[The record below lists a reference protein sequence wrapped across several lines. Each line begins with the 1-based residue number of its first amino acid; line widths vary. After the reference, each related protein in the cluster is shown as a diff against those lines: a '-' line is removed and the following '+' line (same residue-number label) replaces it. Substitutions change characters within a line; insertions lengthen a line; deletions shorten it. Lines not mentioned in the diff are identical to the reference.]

1 MKRNAIVLLLVL
13 VLVISAV
20 AGILLLKAPLHKTIT
35 VPDDYL
41 TIQEAVDHASAGDTV
56 FVKKGTCY
64 CGFDNVV
71 IRKSLSL
78 IGEDANATII
88 DGQFETYKYRL
99 GGLGGLSTVIVGA
112 SNVLITGFN
121 ITNGENAITI
131 SQNVSGVRIV
141 GNNLMGNMVGIRD
154 AANSRDNG
162 LVVSGNT
169 ISNNSVVGFY
179 LSSANSTVSDNL
191 FSDNNDALGLNE
203 ACNVTV
209 CYNRI
214 VNNSRG
220 VNLAE
225 VSGASIF
232 GNNITGSV
240 GYDLS
245 LDDYGYGIEFMWNV
259 NNSLVYDN
267 NIWGNTHGINLRNF
281 AFTAGSPGTPVP
293 QGSGNIIYHNNLFD
307 NSQNANVEHTH
318 PYGVTGVVNGTTIV
332 SWDNGT
338 VGNYWS
344 DYQSKYPNATEVDM
358 SGVGNTPYVIDGN
371 NTDYCPLVHAVDI
384 SAIPPSQP
392 LKVPFPTTVVVAAL
406 MISVTIIGIGLLF
419 YFKKRKH

>member
-1 MKRNAIVLLLVL
+1 MKRNALALLLVL
-13 VLVISAV
+13 ALVISAV

-56 FVKKGTCY
+56 FVKKGTYY

-121 ITNGENAITI
+121 ITNGVNAITI

-141 GNNLMGNMVGIRD
+141 GNNLMGNMVGIDD
-154 AANSRDNG
+154 ADNSRDNG
-162 LVVSGNT
+162 LVVSGNDIT
-169 ISNNSVVGFY
+169 NNSVTG
-179 LSSANSTVSDNL
+179 LRLTSSNNVISNNL
-191 FSDNNDALGLNE
+191 FSDNNEALSLYYGD
-203 ACNVTV
+203 NVTV

-220 VNLAE
+220 VTLAE
-225 VSGASIF
+225 VSSASIF
-232 GNNITGSV
+232 GNNMTGSL
-240 GYDLS
+240 GYDSS
-245 LDDYGYGIEFMWNV
+245 LDDYGYGIEFKSNC
-259 NNSLVYDN
+259 NDSLIYDN
-267 NIWGNTHGINLRNF
+267 SIWDNTHGINVRNVLL
-281 AFTAGSPGTPVP
+281 ASSGTPIL
-293 QGSGNIIYHNNLFD
+293 QGSGNIVYHNNLFN

-318 PYGVTGVVNGTTIV
+318 PYGVTGVVNGTTVV
-332 SWDNGT
+332 SWDNGA

-344 DYQSKYPNATEVDM
+344 DYQSKYPNATEVDK

-371 NTDYCPLVHAVDI
+371 NTDYCPLMHPVDI
-384 SAIPPSQP
+384 STEPPQSQ
-392 LKVPFPTTVVVAAL
+392 VQETFPTAQVAVA
-406 MISVTIIGIGLLF
+406 SVD
-419 YFKKRKH
+419 FKKRKH

>member
-1 MKRNAIVLLLVL
+1 MKRNALVLLLIL
-13 VLVISAV
+13 ALVISAV
-20 AGILLLKAPLHKTIT
+20 AGILLVKTALPKTIT

-41 TIQEAVDHASAGDTV
+41 TIQEAVDHANAGDTV
-56 FVKKGTCY
+56 FVKKGIYY
-64 CGFDNVV
+64 CGYDNVI

-99 GGLGGLSTVIVGA
+99 GGLGGLSTVIIGA

-141 GNNLMGNMVGIRD
+141 GNNLMGNMVGISD
-154 AANSRDNG
+154 EGNSLDNN
-162 LVVSGNT
+162 LVVSGNNIT
-169 ISNNSVVGFY
+169 SNSVTGLRLTSSNNV
-179 LSSANSTVSDNL
+179 VSDNL
-191 FSDNNDALGLNE
+191 FSDDNE
-203 ACNVTV
+203 ALSMYYGDNVTV

-220 VNLAE
+220 ITLAE

-232 GNNITGSV
+232 GNNITGSI
-240 GYDLS
+240 GYDS
-245 LDDYGYGIEFMWNV
+245 SIDDYGYGIEFKSNC
-259 NNSLVYDN
+259 NDSLIYDN
-267 NIWGNTHGINLRNF
+267 NIWGNTHGINVRNVLL
-281 AFTAGSPGTPVP
+281 ASSGTPIL
-293 QGSGNIIYHNNLFD
+293 QGPGNLVYHNNLFN

-318 PYGVTGVVNGTTIV
+318 PNSVTGVVNGTTVV

-344 DYQSKYPNATEVDM
+344 DYQTKYPNVTEVDT
-358 SGVGNTPYVIDGN
+358 SGVGNTPYVIDEN
-371 NTDYCPLVHAVDI
+371 NTDNYPLIHIVDV
-384 SAIPPSQP
+384 STEPPQSPVQE
-392 LKVPFPTTVVVAAL
+392 PFPIAPVAVAS
-406 MISVTIIGIGLLF
+406 IVSVTAIGICLLI

>member
-1 MKRNAIVLLLVL
+1 MLMKRNAIALLLVL
-13 VLVISAV
+13 ALVVSAV
-20 AGILLLKAPLHKTIT
+20 AGIWLLKAPLHKTIT

-56 FVKKGTCY
+56 FVKKGTYY

-71 IRKSLSL
+71 ILKSLSL
-78 IGEDANATII
+78 VGEDANATIL
-88 DGQFETYKYRL
+88 DGQLEMVKYHI
-99 GGLGGLSTVIVGA
+99 GGLGGLSTVIIGA

-131 SQNVSGVRIV
+131 SQNVSGIRIV
-141 GNNLMGNMVGIRD
+141 GNNLMGNMVGISD
-154 AANSRDNG
+154 ADNSRDNG
-162 LVVSGNT
+162 LVVSGNNIT
-169 ISNNSVVGFY
+169 NNSVTG
-179 LSSANSTVSDNL
+179 LRLTSSNNVVSNNL
-191 FSDNNDALGLNE
+191 FSDNNQALSMYYGD
-203 ACNVTV
+203 NVTV

-220 VNLAE
+220 VTLAE

-240 GYDLS
+240 GYDS
-245 LDDYGYGIEFMWNV
+245 SIDDYGYGIEFKSNC
-259 NNSLVYDN
+259 NDSLICNN
-267 NIWGNTHGINLRNF
+267 NIWECTHGINVRNVLL
-281 AFTAGSPGTPVP
+281 ASSDTPIL
-293 QGSGNIIYHNNLFD
+293 QGSGNIVYHNNLFN
-307 NSQNANVEHTH
+307 NSQNANVEHTY

-344 DYQSKYPNATEVDM
+344 DYQSKYPNATEIDT
-358 SGVGNTPYVIDGN
+358 SGIGDTPYVIDEN
-371 NTDYCPLVHAVDI
+371 NTDYYPLTHAVDV
-384 SAIPPSQP
+384 SAEPLSQP
-392 LKVPFPTTVVVAAL
+392 LRDPFPTAQVVTVL
-406 MISVTIIGIGLLF
+406 ITSVTITGIGLLV